1 MNAIEHE
8 SADGCMLIRLRGEV
22 DLSWSQQV
30 REAVLAALGKSARV
44 GVVLSEVSYID
55 SSGIAALVEGFQ
67 NARSRGS
74 GFALVAISDA
84 VRAVLELAR
93 LERVFPIVAD
103 VAAIPE
109 ANGASAWK
117 P

>member
-1 MNAIEHE
+1 MNGIEQE
-8 SADGCMLIRLRGEV
+8 TADGCTLIRLRGEV

-30 REAVLAALGKSARV
+30 REALLKALGDSKRV

-67 NARSRGS
+67 SARSKGS
-74 GFALVAISDA
+74 GFALVAVSDA

-93 LERVFPIVAD
+93 LDRVFPIVAD
-103 VAAIPE
+103 SAAIPE
-109 ANGASAWK
+109 VTGVPAWK
-117 P
+117 S